1 MGVSVRIFV
10 KLVLKYISMACV
22 GCQRGQE
29 PILRVTSFFFER
41 STEGERIPHLIH
53 LRVTNI
59 SNRKMNVEHTK

>member
-1 MGVSVRIFV
+1 MSKRPGTNFEGYV
-10 KLVLKYISMACV
+10 
-22 GCQRGQE
+22 
-29 PILRVTSFFFER
+29 FFFER